1 LSGAAKSVV
10 APDLEFGYSQAV
22 VIAPGAK
29 TIYIAGQT
37 GLTPDG
43 PDDFESQVDRAFE
56 ALSSA
61 LRAAGGR
68 AEDVVRITLYVKHL
82 DRSKLECLK
91 RKRRAF
97 FGAEP
102 PASTMIPVG
111 SWPTEA
117 LEFEI
122 DAIAAVAGA

>member
-1 LSGAAKSVV
+1 MSRTAKSVI
-10 APDLEFGYSQAV
+10 APDPESGYSQAV
-22 VIAPGAK
+22 VVAPGARM
-29 TIYIAGQT
+29 IYIAGQT

-43 PDDFESQVDRAFE
+43 RNDFDSQVERAFAALRS
-56 ALSSA
+56 ALS
-61 LRAAGGR
+61 AGGAR
-68 AEDVVRITLYVKHL
+68 PEDVVRITLYVKDH
-82 DRSKLECLK
+82 DRCKLECLK

-111 SWPTEA
+111 AWPTDA

-122 DAIAAVAGA
+122 DAIAAVAPA